1 MSLYDI
7 SNYSNNGSILYEI
20 NIEEA
25 LPRSFKNELTAWL
38 NTHIGRYNWE
48 PLFISGY
55 LDSIGLYDEESLVV
69 FRLRWGPEELLYAVR
84 RR

>member
-38 NTHIGRYNWE
+38 NTHI
-48 PLFISGY
+48 
-55 LDSIGLYDEESLVV
+55 
-69 FRLRWGPEELLYAVR
+69 
-84 RR
+84 